1 MNSAEIA
8 VRAVLAGKKRLNKY
22 AVADPA
28 KKTRQSVL
36 LVVCG
41 VLIGAVNGLFGAG
54 GGMLAVPVLSYVAGL
69 NAQKS
74 HATAIAVILPL
85 CIISSVAYA
94 ATGSFDYSIF
104 PPTIIGVVAGGVAGA
119 VALKKLSGVFL
130 NFLFYALMLFAG
142 LKMLF

>member
-1 MNSAEIA
+1 MDYASPTS
-8 VRAVLAGKKRLNKY
+8 RAVLAGKRRLNKY
-22 AVADPA
+22 AVANPA
-28 KKTRQSVL
+28 TRMRRKAL

-41 VLIGAVNGLFGAG
+41 LLVGAVNGLFGAG

-94 ATGSFDYSIF
+94 ATGTFDYSVF
-104 PPTIIGVVAGGVAGA
+104 PPTVIGVVAGGVIGA
-119 VALKKLSGVFL
+119 LALKKLSGVFID
-130 NFLFYALMLFAG
+130 FLFYALMLFAG